1 MALEIISS
9 FCQRHGNIE
18 LTVFTNPIAGIEQ
31 VKKIKPN
38 ILFLDIEMEDI
49 NGRDL
54 ARMEWT
60 GMEWI
65 ERKYIMLETRLLCSH
80 LLKKHM
86 VKSNCVMWA
95 DYRK

>member
-1 MALEIISS
+1 M
-9 FCQRHGNIE
+9 N
-18 LTVFTNPIAGIEQ
+18 GIYWNMW
-31 VKKIKPN
+31 K
-38 ILFLDIEMEDI
+38 
-49 NGRDL
+49 
-54 ARMEWT
+54 
-60 GMEWI
+60 